1 MEFAGHG
8 VEVVL
13 DDGEA
18 HWADVEVGAFG
29 QPASQQADA
38 SMMLLFLSNRLLG
51 EPLLVLGG
59 EVVVVV

>member
-1 MEFAGHG
+1 MELAGHG

-18 HWADVEVGAFG
+18 HRADVEVGAFG

-38 SMMLLFLSNRLLG
+38 SMFVKWC
-51 EPLLVLGG
+51 LVGAVGVGRAGG
-59 EVVVVV
+59 RCSV